1 MFKVMIVDDMEILR
15 RDVKRLKLWG
25 ENSGFI
31 ITEEAKDGLDALKKL
46 ETNPVDLVITDIRMP
61 NMDGIELLRNIS
73 EKKLC
78 PFAVLLS
85 DYTEYNYARQ
95 GFMYGAFDY
104 IGKPVDEKE
113 LANLLARISKHL
125 DEKLQE
131 EQKINELQRI
141 VEEAFYPA
149 ADVKQIIEMI
159 CHGETKAAVLTAAMV
174 DTVGAAFNYDKRK
187 AALVLK
193 NAVNEII
200 NETLKNHQWITTY
213 IDVNSLGDI
222 DFVNCNDWE
231 KIKASVV
238 EVEEKLIS
246 VVVRFIGCNDSS
258 IVKQAC
264 EYVLEHIDE
273 GLSVKM
279 LSERLYISKSYLSDI
294 FKQKFGVSL
303 LEYITMVKMERAKML
318 LRDEK
323 LKNYEIAYKLGFQD
337 NEYFSKVFKKYT
349 GMSLTE
355 FRQKGTVNI

>member
-1 MFKVMIVDDMEILR
+1 MFKVMIVDDMEVLR

-31 ITEEAKDGLDALKKL
+31 ITEEAKDGLEALKKL
-46 ETNPVDLVITDIRMP
+46 ESGPVDLVITDIRMP
-61 NMDGIELLRNIS
+61 SMDGIELLRNIS

-78 PFAVLLS
+78 PFVVLLS

-95 GFMYGAFDY
+95 GFVYGAFDY

-113 LANLLARISKHL
+113 LSNLLERISQHL

-131 EQKINELQRI
+131 EQKLNELQGI

-149 ADVKQIIEMI
+149 DDVKQIIKMI
-159 CHGETKAAVLTAAMV
+159 CHGEAKAAVLADDMV

-187 AALVLK
+187 ALLILK
-193 NAVNEII
+193 NAMNKII
-200 NETLKNHQWITTY
+200 NETLKNHQWITSY
-213 IDVNSLGDI
+213 IDINLFKNI
-222 DFVNCNDWE
+222 DFANCKDWE
-231 KIKASVV
+231 EIKADVV
-238 EVEEKLIS
+238 GVEEKLIS
-246 VVVRFIGCNDSS
+246 VIVRFIGSNNSG

-264 EYVLEHIDE
+264 EYVLEHVDDK
-273 GLSVKM
+273 LSVKM

-294 FKQKFGVSL
+294 FKQKFGSSL

-318 LRDEK
+318 LQDEN

-337 NEYFSKVFKKYT
+337 NEYFNKVFKKYT

-355 FRQKGTVNI
+355 FRQKGTVNL